1 MGPTLLLVAP
11 MMIIAEDWEAY
22 LTGWTKASGAERV
35 VD

>member
-1 MGPTLLLVAP
+1 MDPTHLLAVP
-11 MMIIAEDWEAY
+11 MMIIAEAWEAY